1 MRALLLATAALIA
14 VPAAAQDHSAHGGH
28 SEPPVKQDNSA
39 HAEHPAP
46 ATPEDHSA
54 HAGHPAPQAE
64 PGHEIH
70 DHGEGLGGAMGHGDH
85 PGMDRGDHADH
96 EAMDHADHQ
105 GMHHGVMD
113 HDAMDQGSMHHSPG
127 DHADHGMM
135 DHGGHGQLADSAAPP
150 PRALEG
156 PRHAADMIFGTAA
169 MARARAENEAM
180 DRMPFGT
187 VMLERLEARVG
198 EGEDRYLWDA
208 QAWYGGDY
216 DKLWLKSEG
225 EGAFGGHV
233 ASAEVQ
239 ALWSHAIGP
248 FFDLQAGMRYDFEP
262 DGRAHAVL
270 GVQGLAPYMFE
281 VDAAAF
287 LSDEGDLTASFEAEY
302 DQRITQ
308 RLILQPLV
316 EVALSA
322 QDIPERGIGAG
333 VSSVEA
339 GLRLRYEF
347 AREFAPYVGVGYE
360 AKLGD
365 TADFSR
371 AVGEDPDGFSLL
383 LGLRA
388 WF

>member
-1 MRALLLATAALIA
+1 MRTLLLATVALVA
-14 VPAAAQDHSAHGGH
+14 VPATAAEQ
-28 SEPPVKQDNSA
+28 
-39 HAEHPAP
+39 
-46 ATPEDHSA
+46 DHSA
-54 HAGHPAPQAE
+54 HAGHAAPATQEDHSANARRPTPEAAE
-64 PGHEIH
+64 PGHAGH
-70 DHGEGLGGAMGHGDH
+70 DPHQHPESSGNAKGHGDH
-85 PGMDRGDHADH
+85 HGMDHGDAADRG
-96 EAMDHADHQ
+96 AMDHADHQ
-105 GMHHGVMD
+105 
-113 HDAMDQGSMHHSPG
+113 A
-127 DHADHGMM
+127 M
-135 DHGGHGQLADSAAPP
+135 DHGSTDHGAMGHDTMDHEPRGHAGHDTIDREDHAPAAQSVSPP
-150 PRALEG
+150 PRAFEG
-156 PRHAADMIFGTAA
+156 PRHAADTIFGTAA
-169 MARARAENEAM
+169 MARARAENEGM
-180 DRMPFGT
+180 DRMSFGT
-187 VMLERLEARVG
+187 VMLERLEARVAK
-198 EGEDRYLWDA
+198 GEDHYLWDA

-225 EGAFGGHV
+225 EGAFGGNV
-233 ASAEVQ
+233 ESAEVQ

-287 LSDEGDLTASFEAEY
+287 LSEEGDLTASFKAEY

-322 QDIPERGIGAG
+322 QDIPERGIGPG
-333 VSSVEA
+333 FTSIET

-347 AREFAPYVGVGYE
+347 AREFAPYIGVGYE

-365 TADFSR
+365 TADYAR
-371 AVGEDPDGFSLL
+371 AAGEDPGGFSLL

>member
-1 MRALLLATAALIA
+1 MRALLLASAALIA

-28 SEPPVKQDNSA
+28 SEPAAEQDHSA

-64 PGHEIH
+64 PGHDMHERG
-70 DHGEGLGGAMGHGDH
+70 DSPGDAAGHGDH
-85 PGMDRGDHADH
+85 RGMDHADH
-96 EAMDHADHQ
+96 ADRSAMDHADHQ
-105 GMHHGVMD
+105 GM
-113 HDAMDQGSMHHSPG
+113 
-127 DHADHGMM
+127 DHGSM
-135 DHGGHGQLADSAAPP
+135 DHGAMDHGALDHGSMDHGAMGHGQPVDSAAPP

-156 PRHAADMIFGTAA
+156 PRHAADTIFGTAA

-180 DRMPFGT
+180 DRMSFGT
-187 VMLERLEARVG
+187 VMLERLEARVV
-198 EGEDRYLWDA
+198 EGEDHYLWDA
-208 QAWYGGDY
+208 QAWYGGDH

-225 EGAFGGHV
+225 EGAFGGHIE
-233 ASAEVQ
+233 SAEVQ

-248 FFDLQAGMRYDFEP
+248 FFDFQAGVRYDFEP
-262 DGRAHAVL
+262 DSRAHAVL

-287 LSDEGDLTASFEAEY
+287 LSDKGDLTASFEAEY

-322 QDIPERGIGAG
+322 QDIPERRLGAG
-333 VSSVEA
+333 VTSVET

-347 AREFAPYVGVGYE
+347 AREFAPYIGVGYE
-360 AKLGD
+360 AMIGD
-365 TADFSR
+365 TADFAR
-371 AVGEDPDGFSLL
+371 TAGEDPDGFSLL